1 LYDTADAE
9 RGYVEVRDRRGNPT
23 RYPIMT
29 VSIGIAT
36 NSYRKIESVAE
47 AGEIAGEM
55 KHVAKRS
62 PHSAYATDRR
72 RS

>member
-1 LYDTADAE
+1 
-9 RGYVEVRDRRGNPT
+9 
-23 RYPIMT
+23 MT

-36 NSYRKIESVAE
+36 NSHRKIESVAE

-55 KHVAKRS
+55 KHLAKQSPRS
-62 PHSAYATDRR
+62 SYAIDRR